1 MNALSVVEFFR
12 KRPSDRTILGGRIAF
27 GLVIALLL
35 GLNLSSFGLTL
46 PHALASYEDTV
57 KYALFVFAIVPVIM
71 GSTNLCVAK
80 RKYIKI
86 VQMTFGVVL
95 ILSGNF
101 LIVSPIVQAPVTEPV
116 VTATGSL
123 DYASLAQT
131 PASAKKPI
139 NVGFWLAWLGI
150 LPLLA

>member
-35 GLNLSSFGLTL
+35 GLNLSSFDLAL
-46 PHALASYEDTV
+46 PRSLVSYEDVV
-57 KYALFVFAIVPVIM
+57 KYVLFVFAIVPIIM

-101 LIVSPIVQAPVTEPV
+101 LIISSTPAVSV
-116 VTATGSL
+116 VVNVSTATGSL

-131 PASAKKPI
+131 PASERKPI
-139 NVGFWLAWLGI
+139 DVGFWLAWLGV